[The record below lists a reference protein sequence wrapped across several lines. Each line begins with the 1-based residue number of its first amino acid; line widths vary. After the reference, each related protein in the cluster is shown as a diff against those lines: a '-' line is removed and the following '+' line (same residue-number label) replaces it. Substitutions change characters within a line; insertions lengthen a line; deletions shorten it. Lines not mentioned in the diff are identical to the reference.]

1 MHEAGQALLG
11 ESLLRIVEL
20 WELHSRGYF
29 TRPVQDLFG
38 NVSGDVV

>member
-11 ESLLRIVEL
+11 GSLLRIVEL

-29 TRPVQDLFG
+29 TRPVQDLFWECFG
-38 NVSGDVV
+38 